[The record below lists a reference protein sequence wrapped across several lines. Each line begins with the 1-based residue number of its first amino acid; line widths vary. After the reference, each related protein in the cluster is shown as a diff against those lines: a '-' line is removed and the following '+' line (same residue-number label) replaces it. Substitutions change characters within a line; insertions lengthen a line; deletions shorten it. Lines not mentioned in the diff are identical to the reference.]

1 MTTDEEFIFEPK
13 IEKNDI
19 ESVRKKF
26 EGLMYLD
33 PRCDPAF
40 KALLDS
46 EDSLVN
52 FLNGIMHLE
61 GNDAIQ
67 SLTYTIQ
74 QEENFRLPEPYGVKF
89 DIGAHTKAGKRI
101 DVEMQQVK
109 LKEYIPRMMIYNAF
123 LLLRAKNDYNKE
135 IDFQNLPDPEK
146 EKYRYKLPEI
156 YSIWIMDNPVG
167 FMGKGIYRD
176 EVALYNKSCV
186 GKAGSVPISTKN
198 KYIVIDLT
206 KFDKK
211 FEQLKSD
218 EDRWLYILKN
228 AGSSRSSLKFD
239 NPAIEDALRRIECG
253 TVSEELLIRQAN
265 MTDYINVCRAA
276 VAESF
281 DDGFEKGLEK
291 GEAKG
296 IEKGSDKRNVE
307 MALDMLADNEP
318 IEKIVKYSHLS
329 MERVLELRESQA
341 T

>member
-1 MTTDEEFIFEPK
+1 MTTDEEFVFDPK
-13 IEKNDI
+13 NIKNDI

-26 EGLMYLD
+26 EGLIYLD

-52 FLNGIMHLE
+52 FLNGIIHLE
-61 GNDAIQ
+61 GDDAIQ

-74 QEENFRLPEPYGVKF
+74 QEENFRLPEPYSVKF

-101 DVEMQQVK
+101 DIEMQQVK

-135 IDFQNLPDPEK
+135 IDFQNLHDTEK
-146 EKYRYKLPEI
+146 EKFRYKLPEI
-156 YSIWIMDNPVG
+156 YSIWIMDHPVD
-167 FMGKGIYRD
+167 FMGKGVYRD
-176 EVALYNKSCV
+176 EVALYNKSNV
-186 GKAGSVPISTKN
+186 GKEGCVPITTKN
-198 KYIVIDLT
+198 KYIIIDLT

-211 FEQLKSD
+211 FAELESD

-228 AGSSRSSLKFD
+228 AGSSRSLIKFD

-265 MTDYINVCRAA
+265 MTDYINVCRTA

-281 DDGFEKGLEK
+281 DDGYEKGLEK

-296 IEKGSDKRNVE
+296 VADERSRNEAANNRRAEFLRSHNVSE
-307 MALDMLADNEP
+307 ELISAMLA
-318 IEKIVKYSHLS
+318 IK
-329 MERVLELRESQA
+329 
-341 T
+341 